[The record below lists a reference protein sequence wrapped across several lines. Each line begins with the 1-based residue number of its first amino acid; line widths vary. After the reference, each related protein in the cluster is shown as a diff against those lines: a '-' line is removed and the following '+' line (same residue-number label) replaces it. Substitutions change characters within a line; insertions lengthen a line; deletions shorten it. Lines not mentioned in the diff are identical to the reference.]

1 MAKRQYALF
10 TLNNAYRR
18 FANICIIMH
27 IGVLAKRLYALKN
40 NKMHIGALG
49 KRLYALK
56 NNKKHI
62 AVLQNAY
69 MRFNYY

>member
-10 TLNNAYRR
+10 TLNNAYTR
-18 FANICIIMH
+18 FAKTPICIIMH
-27 IGVLAKRLYALKN
+27 IGVLT
-40 NKMHIGALG
+40 

-62 AVLQNAY
+62 DVLYNAHR
-69 MRFNYY
+69 RFGKTPICIKH